1 VMDAPT
7 QPDLGL
13 RLQPAVSSYRDEAV
27 FTDVPDVRAM
37 KAPLRSLGLVFMVL
51 AATACGPRLSHSLQP
66 HATATPLTIP
76 SSCAQVAYGKPCSRP
91 VLTPTAS
98 SLPTISVAEVAF
110 SDSVHGWAVGSSCI
124 DRTEI
129 CTVLVDKT
137 ANAGAT
143 WSPPI
148 RLGQYPEEGSP
159 GGGPATPLS
168 IRFVGANMWVA
179 GPGVYES
186 HNGGLTWNR
195 VFAAPVAALEPAGG
209 TAWALADCTVAD
221 PSTSCVLFTSP
232 IGSDVWRR
240 SAVQPPIAGAGYG
253 GPEWSPV
260 LLERAPHG
268 VAFVVRGSPQ
278 PGGKPWAAITR
289 NDGASWQKSQ
299 LPCTFGI
306 AGLRSPDGT
315 TVWLLCGGSGGAGS
329 GPKAVYVSFDGGTTW
344 EERADNVS
352 NPPVGSIPGSGYAT
366 SLAVTEGGV
375 ALISSARAGIIRSA
389 DGGHSW
395 HDVGSNATCLLQG
408 NGVDE
413 LWFLANGVGWALEEN
428 DDGGSHCPL
437 LIRTSNAGLNWNSD
451 SAPLGWSADQG
462 Q

>member
-1 VMDAPT
+1 LDQDSA
-7 QPDLGL
+7 L
-13 RLQPAVSSYRDEAV
+13 
-27 FTDVPDVRAM
+27 FTDLLDVRAM
-37 KAPLRSLGLVFMVL
+37 KAPPRSLGLVFVAL
-51 AATACGPRLSHSLQP
+51 AATACGSRLSDSLQP
-66 HATATPLTIP
+66 QATATSITVP
-76 SSCAQVAYGKPCSRP
+76 SSCTEIAYGKPCSSP
-91 VLTPTAS
+91 VPSPAAS
-98 SLPTISVAEVAF
+98 TLPTLSVAEVAF

-124 DRTEI
+124 DSAGI

-137 ANAGAT
+137 ANAGVT
-143 WSPPI
+143 WSAPI
-148 RLGQYPEEGSP
+148 RLGEYPEEGSP

-168 IRFVGANMWVA
+168 IRFVGANLWVG
-179 GPGVYES
+179 GPGIYES

-195 VFAAPVAALEPAGG
+195 AFAAPVAALEPAGG
-209 TAWALADCTVAD
+209 TAWAIADCTVAD

-232 IGSDVWRR
+232 IGSDVWSR
-240 SAVQPPIAGAGYG
+240 AVVQPPIIAAGYG

-268 VAFVVRGSPQ
+268 VAFVVGGSPQ
-278 PGGKPWAAITR
+278 PGSRPWVAITR
-289 NDGASWQKSQ
+289 NDGATWKKTQ
-299 LPCTFGI
+299 LPCTFGV

-315 TVWLLCGGSGGAGS
+315 TVWLLCGGSGGAGT

-352 NPPVGSIPGSGYAT
+352 KPTVGSISGSGYAT

-389 DGGHSW
+389 DGGHAW

-428 DDGGSHCPL
+428 DDGGPQCPL
-437 LIRTSNAGLNWNSD
+437 LVRTSNAGLTWTSD
-451 SAPLGWSADQG
+451 SAPLGWTADQG